1 MLILLLSSVIDVLP
15 AVFVT
20 GLTALTIVEK
30 KARAI
35 SGAKAGLPEDIVA
48 SIGEIR
54 QALTQ
59 PQARIRAAAA
69 LFAICTAETILRGF
83 AEATTW
89 MACQKASSKIFKL
102 LVDEHGLKK
111 EELPTCVR
119 DKIDSALKERRE
131 QFPSERG
138 NIDREKDRAR
148 MPPPSGPPSKKART
162 S

>member
-1 MLILLLSSVIDVLP
+1 MLTTVLRAQSDLQTRP
-15 AVFVT
+15 R
-20 GLTALTIVEK
+20 VEK
-30 KARAI
+30 PFLYPHDKVLRLSVEFTVESA
-35 SGAKAGLPEDIVA
+35 E
-48 SIGEIR
+48 
-54 QALTQ
+54 
-59 PQARIRAAAA
+59 
-69 LFAICTAETILRGF
+69 ICTAETILRGF